1 MLFKGP
7 KSLLDAITNVIKDER
22 ASYAQEQAEMD
33 KLVAEKMLSPK
44 QKKIAAVAG
53 HPGKI
58 DAADFAAL
66 RSGKQVKENSDM
78 SDKED
83 KPEKP
88 FKYNKKTGTF
98 DKVKK
103 MEEEVEQ
110 VDELSKGTLGS
121 YVRKSAKQA
130 AAAANLA
137 GREEMSSGKNSS
149 DKRALVNR
157 RMGGILRATRKME
170 EATDTPGNGREHQC
184 AIHVKHATMGEG
196 KTLTTQHAEPD
207 TDGNIAWYDVM
218 FEHGIERVMTENLEI
233 LVSEAHTHSKK
244 KGM

>member
-7 KSLLDAITNVIKDER
+7 KSLLDSITNVIKEGR
-22 ASYAQEQAEMD
+22 EQYSKEQAEMN

-66 RSGKQVKENSDM
+66 RAGKSVKEASDT
-78 SDKED
+78 SN
-83 KPEKP
+83 KP

-98 DKVKK
+98 DRVKK
-103 MEEEVEQ
+103 MEEEVEPI
-110 VDELSKGTLGS
+110 DELSKGTLGS
-121 YVRKSAKQA
+121 YVRKAAKQA
-130 AAAANLA
+130 VGAANAA
-137 GREEMSSGKNSS
+137 GREEMSTGKNSTE
-149 DKRALVNR
+149 KRDLANR

-170 EATDTPGNGREHQC
+170 EASDTPGNGREHQC

-207 TDGNIAWYDVM
+207 MDGNIEWYDVM
-218 FEHGIERVMTENLEI
+218 FDHGIERVMTEDLEI
-233 LVSEAHTHSKK
+233 LVSESHMHSRK
-244 KGM
+244 KGK

>member
-1 MLFKGP
+1 MLFKSP
-7 KSLLDAITNVIKDER
+7 KSLLDSISNIIKDDREK
-22 ASYAQEQAEMD
+22 YIQEQQERD

-58 DAADFAAL
+58 DAADFHAL
-66 RSGKQVKENSDM
+66 RAGKQMKENSDM
-78 SDKED
+78 SDKEE
-83 KPEKP
+83 KSEKP

-103 MEEEVEQ
+103 MEEETKKDFKARQERLAAASAQTAKDPVRLAR
-110 VDELSKGTLGS
+110 LSKIPGYTAAMDL
-121 YVRKSAKQA
+121 AKKTTQK
-130 AAAANLA
+130 
-137 GREEMSSGKNSS
+137 EE
-149 DKRALVNR
+149 
-157 RMGGILRATRKME
+157 
-170 EATDTPGNGREHQC
+170 TDTPGNGREHQC
-184 AIHVKHATMGEG
+184 AIHVKSEQFGEG

-207 TDGNIAWYDVM
+207 MDGNIEWYDVM
-218 FEHGIERVMTENLEI
+218 FDHGIERVMTEDIEI